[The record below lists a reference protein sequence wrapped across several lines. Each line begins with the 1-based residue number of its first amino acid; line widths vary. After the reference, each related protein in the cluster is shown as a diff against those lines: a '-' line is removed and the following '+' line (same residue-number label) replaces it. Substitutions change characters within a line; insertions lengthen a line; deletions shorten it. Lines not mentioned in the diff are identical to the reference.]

1 MVFIQKAPEMMQGEF
16 EREGVKLHA
25 TLMNSKF
32 LGKKTGELELFRG
45 RKRECPV
52 ELVDATRVFQVNTS
66 PECVCMCVCVCVCVH
81 ACVCACVCA
90 CMRACMCVCVVCVRR
105 GATPNQCSGNQCS
118 GCYP

>member
-66 PECVCMCVCVCVCVH
+66 PECVCMRVCMRVCI
-81 ACVCACVCA
+81 
-90 CMRACMCVCVVCVRR
+90 CMRACMCVCVLCV
-105 GATPNQCSGNQCS
+105 
-118 GCYP
+118 

>member
-1 MVFIQKAPEMMQGEF
+1 MYIRFQAFVDEINSVFIQKAPEMMQAEF

-66 PECVCMCVCVCVCVH
+66 WKYAKYVH
-81 ACVCACVCA
+81 
-90 CMRACMCVCVVCVRR
+90 M
-105 GATPNQCSGNQCS
+105 
-118 GCYP
+118 